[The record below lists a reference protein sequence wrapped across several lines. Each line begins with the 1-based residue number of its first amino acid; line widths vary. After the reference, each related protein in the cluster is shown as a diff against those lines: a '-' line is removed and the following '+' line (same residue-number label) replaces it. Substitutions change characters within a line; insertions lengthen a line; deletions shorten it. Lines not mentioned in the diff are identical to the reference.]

1 LKSKFN
7 FFVVERARKKPRSEA
22 SAAGET
28 AQGEGGAGE
37 TAIEDAEPSDGN
49 TKVFFA
55 FFNLGFPPSPSSS
68 LSAFSPSLVDSTQ
81 KCHIQ
86 LKFYVLEENEPLARC
101 SLLIFISSSRAPK
114 ASLLAQSSA
123 LLFYAFTPE
132 GRRERRETKEPK
144 AESNQIRVD
153 KHFHVH
159 WKNYN

>member
-1 LKSKFN
+1 VRQRKERE
-7 FFVVERARKKPRSEA
+7 ERAKLRLKMLNRRM
-22 SAAGET
+22 ET
-28 AQGEGGAGE
+28 QKF
-37 TAIEDAEPSDGN
+37 SSL
-49 TKVFFA
+49 